1 MFYRNPHA
9 TLTYFLQLTLEIFVS
24 FTSEAIKGGVEAL
37 TGDVQ
42 VINENV
48 KELRQAVVLNTGKE
62 DLLPIIRYCST
73 PPSQSQRTISRHG
86 ISPPLEHNMKYV

>member
-42 VINENV
+42 VVNENV
-48 KELRQAVVLNTGKE
+48 KELRQAVILNAGKE
-62 DLLPIIRYCST
+62 VLSSITCHSIT
-73 PPSQSQRTISRHG
+73 PFLQSRKMAS
-86 ISPPLEHNMKYV
+86 